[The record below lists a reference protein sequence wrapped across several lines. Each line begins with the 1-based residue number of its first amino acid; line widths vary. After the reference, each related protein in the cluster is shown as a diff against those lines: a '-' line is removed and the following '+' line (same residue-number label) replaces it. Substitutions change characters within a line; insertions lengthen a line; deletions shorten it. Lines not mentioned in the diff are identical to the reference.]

1 MLGYRR
7 MWDVCRVV
15 WVTQCSHQ
23 LLKNVLVEIG
33 PVYDN
38 RNKPLLV
45 PDQKRVCSEIVEFLI
60 TRLQIK
66 IVLLKYVSAKFPYL
80 QPNCSQ
86 I

>member
-1 MLGYRR
+1 MWGYRR

-23 LLKNVLVEIG
+23 LLKNILVEIG

-60 TRLQIK
+60 TVENK
-66 IVLLKYVSAKFPYL
+66 
-80 QPNCSQ
+80 NCFA
-86 I
+86 